1 MRMRF
6 PVAVL
11 AALTIG
17 APAAAYAQSAPA
29 QKNQPE
35 PARIDDIQISR
46 EGETVSILVKLSQQ
60 PAAATAKA
68 SGDDLV
74 IEIEGVQLAK
84 LALDPP
90 AGSLVRHVEA
100 ADRKL
105 TLSGAAFGQAS
116 TVIYRNA
123 VLIEAKLAEPELRG
137 ASLLGKP
144 PLAIVTPP
152 PAAVAPP
159 QTPKEPQKPLPVAE
173 VMLPKAP
180 ELASSLE
187 SKAIALVPPPASKT
201 APLPATPKVVA
212 AALVG
217 IDDARCKTAA
227 MEVVKDPWAL
237 AALGDHALCLLDAGK
252 TAEAKNRIDQ
262 LAAFS
267 PEDWRVALGRAAL
280 DAARGDSNAAQTG
293 YRTAAQL
300 APNADIRAAITAKL
314 EKPAE
319 H

>member
-1 MRMRF
+1 MMRSRF
-6 PVAVL
+6 LIAVL
-11 AALTIG
+11 AALTLG
-17 APAAAYAQSAPA
+17 APGAAYAQSAPA
-29 QKNQPE
+29 QKSQLE
-35 PARIDDIQISR
+35 TARIEDIQVSR

-60 PAAATAKA
+60 PAAAMAKA

-74 IEIEGVQLAK
+74 LEIDGLQFAK
-84 LALDPP
+84 LSLDPP

-137 ASLLGKP
+137 ASILSKQP
-144 PLAIVTPP
+144 PATPPPAPVTPP
-152 PAAVAPP
+152 PA
-159 QTPKEPQKPLPVAE
+159 PKEAPKPLPVAE
-173 VMLPKAP
+173 TAP
-180 ELASSLE
+180 QPPAKKPEPVSDLE
-187 SKAIALVPPPASKT
+187 AKAIALVPPPVSK
-201 APLPATPKVVA
+201 PATPKALA

-217 IDDARCKTAA
+217 IDEARCKTSAT
-227 MEVVKDPWAL
+227 EVQKDPWAL

-252 TAEAKNRIDQ
+252 ATEAKNRIDQ

-267 PEDWRVALGRAAL
+267 PEDWRVALGRATL
-280 DAARGDSNAAQTG
+280 DAAKGDNSAAEIG

-314 EKPAE
+314 QKSAD